1 MEVNKITKLGSEIL
15 SGLETDTRILLLT
28 QLRFP
33 FTGHLLNSFIS
44 LAIILNIYLS

>member
-1 MEVNKITKLGSEIL
+1 MEVNKITKLGSQIL

-33 FTGHLLNSFIS
+33 LTGHLLNSFIS
-44 LAIILNIYLS
+44 LTIILNVYLS